1 MSDIQIAIN
10 NRPLTYTDQSNSLE
24 ILTPNHLISS
34 GPSFPTLI
42 ISEDNLNDDMDEEDM
57 RDAILHTLELRDVLI
72 SRFSKEFFHDYLLSM
87 REKHRGSY
95 VVEEC
100 IQSAYLKVGAVV
112 LIKHPVKP

>member
-1 MSDIQIAIN
+1 MSDIQITIN

-42 ISEDNLNDDMDEEDM
+42 ISEDNLNDDMYEEDM

-72 SRFSKEFFHDYLLSM
+72 SRFSKEFFHDYLLSL
-87 REKHRGSY
+87 REKHRG
-95 VVEEC
+95 V
-100 IQSAYLKVGAVV
+100 
-112 LIKHPVKP
+112 P